1 MRMEYY
7 FRYRE
12 INDEDGSFYETD
24 VEFPT
29 LMKKHIQKHGTALQP
44 IYEAISNSFEAT
56 KDENDSIT
64 IAMNFSRSGA
74 GDVRDLLSISVIDTG
89 HGITSNDLT
98 RLKRFVMSIGFFD
111 RHHSVLWM
119 GKPEETDEGTP
130 TGTTVTFSLI
140 RDEKDKK
147 E

>member
-1 MRMEYY
+1 MEYY

-12 INDEDGSFYETD
+12 VNEEEGSFYETD

-64 IAMNFSRSGA
+64 IAMNFCRSLSVGLQCS
-74 GDVRDLLSISVIDTG
+74 DWRRRQKEQDLPQYYQEYV
-89 HGITSNDLT
+89 
-98 RLKRFVMSIGFFD
+98 
-111 RHHSVLWM
+111 
-119 GKPEETDEGTP
+119 
-130 TGTTVTFSLI
+130 
-140 RDEKDKK
+140 
-147 E
+147 

>member
-56 KDENDSIT
+56 KDENYD
-64 IAMNFSRSGA
+64 
-74 GDVRDLLSISVIDTG
+74 GDRYVD
-89 HGITSNDLT
+89 
-98 RLKRFVMSIGFFD
+98 D
-111 RHHSVLWM
+111 RHYAENDVW
-119 GKPEETDEGTP
+119 KT
-130 TGTTVTFSLI
+130 
-140 RDEKDKK
+140 
-147 E
+147 